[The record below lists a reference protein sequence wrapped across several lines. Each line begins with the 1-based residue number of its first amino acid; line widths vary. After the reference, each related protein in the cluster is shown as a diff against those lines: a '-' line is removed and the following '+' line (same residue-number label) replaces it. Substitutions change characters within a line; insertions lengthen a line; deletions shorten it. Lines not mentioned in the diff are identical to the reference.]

1 MKMNVQKTALT
12 LGVFLGGVHLLW
24 SVLVL
29 IGWAQPLLNFIFWLH
44 MLQNPYQVTG
54 FDITQA
60 LLLIIVTFGVGYAVG
75 WVFATLW
82 NKMHK

>member
-1 MKMNVQKTALT
+1 MKLNVQKTALT
-12 LGVFLGGVHLLW
+12 LGVFLGGFHLLW

-44 MLQNPYQVTG
+44 MIQNPYMVTG

-60 LLLIIVTFGVGYAVG
+60 LLLIIVTFGVGYMMG
-75 WVFATLW
+75 WIFAMLW